1 MKQRHEEL
9 EKVVK
14 CNASNNNCA
23 ENKNSEHDSTANTNQ
38 EENEVKSEGKAAAK
52 NEFDFILYLK
62 NFINEVDSKNTEM
75 NKKLEDFSCKNS
87 LNKLNKARDT
97 LKSLKEL
104 TYSTQI
110 SIRNSSFSEM
120 KLKRNSKAKKE
131 NQDLKRKKISF

>member
-1 MKQRHEEL
+1 MKQKHEEL

-14 CNASNNNCA
+14 YNASNNNST

-38 EENEVKSEGKAAAK
+38 EENEVKSEGKTASK

-75 NKKLEDFSCKNS
+75 NKKLEDFSCKIS
-87 LNKLNKARDT
+87 LNKINKARDT

-104 TYSTQI
+104 TYFTQI
-110 SIRNSSFSEM
+110 LIRNSTFSVM
-120 KLKRNSKAKKE
+120 KLKGNSKIRKK
-131 NQDLKRKKISF
+131 NRPLKRIKISF